1 MTKSPPW
8 CIRRTSDSSP
18 PENGNSLN
26 VIPAINT
33 RASGP
38 ASSVRRCAES
48 SCASGSPSRR
58 ESTAAEM
65 PCIRAAPLC
74 DSASVN
80 RSASNSTST
89 ARDSSTAVN
98 ASCSSCALDTHGRP
112 SNNSASLLRGVS
124 RCNSAPGRCRMTA
137 RSVPTSESQPSVT
150 PSTLTMVELMELI
163 HELTPSEMSQ
173 RSGVAVSALH
183 FYEREG
189 LIASKRTSGNQRRYA
204 RETLRRVAFIR
215 MSQRLGIPL
224 ARIREALATLP
235 TDRVPT
241 SKDWAR
247 LSAGWRQ
254 DIDDRILH
262 LQRLRDN
269 LTGCIGCGCLSLK
282 TCALSNPG
290 DVLAERG
297 PGAVRL

>member
-1 MTKSPPW
+1 
-8 CIRRTSDSSP
+8 
-18 PENGNSLN
+18 
-26 VIPAINT
+26 
-33 RASGP
+33 
-38 ASSVRRCAES
+38 
-48 SCASGSPSRR
+48 
-58 ESTAAEM
+58 
-65 PCIRAAPLC
+65 
-74 DSASVN
+74 
-80 RSASNSTST
+80 
-89 ARDSSTAVN
+89 
-98 ASCSSCALDTHGRP
+98 
-112 SNNSASLLRGVS
+112 
-124 RCNSAPGRCRMTA
+124 
-137 RSVPTSESQPSVT
+137 
-150 PSTLTMVELMELI
+150 MVEVMELI
-163 HELTPSEMSQ
+163 HELTPGEMSH

-189 LIASKRTSGNQRRYA
+189 LIASRRTSGNQRRYA

-224 ARIREALATLP
+224 SRIREALATLP

-241 SKDWAR
+241 SKDWAK

-254 DIDDRILH
+254 DLEDRILH

-290 DVLAERG
+290 DMLAEQG